1 MSDRKDGEKKMA
13 TEKARGEEEDDDKK
27 IASTS
32 EEQQPI
38 VEGNTKTTVE
48 KERGEGEADDIEEE
62 SQAEEPAKTLSKP
75 SSSSLLKSTF
85 EIFGPGII
93 TGASDDDPS
102 GIATYS
108 QVGAQFGFGMLWMAL
123 LLYPLMT
130 VVQEMCARIGLV
142 AGSGLAGVIKKRH
155 SKKILY
161 PIASLLLIANTINI
175 GADIGAMSASIRLI
189 FPQLPFVLVSLAF
202 VAFILLSEILVSYN
216 KYVKILKYLTLS
228 LFAYV
233 ATTIIV
239 GGDLQQVLVGT
250 ILPHIEFNANFAML
264 FVAVVGTTISPY
276 LFFWQASEEAE
287 EDVAKKKIKDIG
299 KGRPKVSKK
308 EVKIMRADV
317 MLGMAFSQLIM
328 WAIMVSTA
336 GTLHANNVTDIAT
349 ADQAAKAL
357 EPLVKS
363 FPHAGVIAKMIFALG
378 IIGTGLLAVP
388 VLAGSCGYAL
398 SDAFGWRQGLSR
410 KFGQAK
416 HFYLIIAAS
425 TIIGLWI
432 NFTNIDPIKALI
444 YTAIINGIV
453 AVPML
458 FAIMGIANDKKILG
472 DMTNKRLSNVLGWI
486 AFVIMSVSVLI
497 LVITWG
503 K

>member
-1 MSDRKDGEKKMA
+1 MQEPAVLNWGNVIHKS
-13 TEKARGEEEDDDKK
+13 ARRREEDYDDKK
-27 IASTS
+27 IASPP
-32 EEQQPI
+32 EEPI

-48 KERGEGEADDIEEE
+48 EVRGGEDDIERK
-62 SQAEEPAKTLSKP
+62 SQAEEPAKILSKQ
-75 SSSSLLKSTF
+75 SSLSLLKSIF
-85 EIFGPGII
+85 GIFGPGVI

-123 LLYPLMT
+123 FLYPLMT

-142 AGSGLAGVIKKRH
+142 TGSGLAGVIKKRH
-155 SKKILY
+155 SKKIVY
-161 PIASLLLIANTINI
+161 PIASLLIIANTINI

-202 VAFILLSEILVSYN
+202 VAFILLSEILVPYN
-216 KYVKILKYLTLS
+216 KYVRILKYLTLS

-239 GGDLQQVLVGT
+239 GGNLQQVLAYT

-287 EDVAKKKIKDIG
+287 EDVAKRKIKEIG
-299 KGRPKVSKK
+299 KGIPKVSKR
-308 EVKIMRADV
+308 EVRLMRADV

-328 WAIMVSTA
+328 WAIIVSTA
-336 GTLHANNVTDIAT
+336 GTLHANNITGIAT

-363 FPHAGVIAKMIFALG
+363 FPNAGEIAETVFALG

-388 VLAGSCGYAL
+388 VLAGSCGYTL

-410 KFGQAK
+410 RFGQAK

-425 TIIGLWI
+425 TVIGLWI

-444 YTAIINGIV
+444 YTAVINGIV
-453 AVPML
+453 SVPML
-458 FAIMGIANDKKILG
+458 FAIMRIANDKKILG
-472 DMTNKRLSNVLGWI
+472 DMTNKRLSNILGWI
-486 AFVIMSVSVLI
+486 AFVIMSISVLI
-497 LVITWG
+497 LFVTWG

>member
-1 MSDRKDGEKKMA
+1 LSDRKEREKKTA
-13 TEKARGEEEDDDKK
+13 TDNEKEEDHNDKK
-27 IASTS
+27 IASS
-32 EEQQPI
+32 LEEPAAD
-38 VEGNTKTTVE
+38 GNTKTAVE
-48 KERGEGEADDIEEE
+48 KGRVEADIEK
-62 SQAEEPAKTLSKP
+62 SQAEEPAKKLSKRT
-75 SSSSLLKSTF
+75 SSSRLKSTF
-85 EIFGPGII
+85 EIFGPGVV

-108 QVGAQFGFGMLWMAL
+108 QVGAQFGFGMLWMIL
-123 LLYPLMT
+123 FLYPLMT

-142 AGSGLAGVIKKRH
+142 SGSGLAGVMKKRH
-155 SKKILY
+155 TKKILY

-189 FPQLPFVLVSLAF
+189 FPQLPFVLVSLAL
-202 VAFILLSEILVSYN
+202 VAFILLSEILVPYER
-216 KYVKILKYLTLS
+216 YVKILKYLTLS

-239 GGDLQQVLVGT
+239 GGDLREVLTAT
-250 ILPHIEFNANFAML
+250 ITPHLEFNANFAML

-287 EDVAKKKIKDIG
+287 EDVAKKKIKEIG
-299 KGRPKVSKK
+299 KGKPKVSKK
-308 EVKIMRADV
+308 EIKMMRGDV

-336 GTLHANNVTDIAT
+336 GTLHANGITDIAT

-363 FPHAGVIAKMIFALG
+363 FPNAGEIAETIFALG
-378 IIGTGLLAVP
+378 IIGTGLLAIP
-388 VLAGSCGYAL
+388 ILAGSCGYAL

-416 HFYLIIAAS
+416 HFYLIITVS

-444 YTAIINGIV
+444 YTAVINGIV
-453 AVPML
+453 AVPIL
-458 FAIMGIANDKKILG
+458 FAIMRIANDKKILG
-472 DMTNKRLSNVLGWI
+472 NMTNKRLSNVLGWI
-486 AFVIMSVSVLI
+486 TFVIMCTSVLI
-497 LVITWG
+497 LFVTWG

>member
-1 MSDRKDGEKKMA
+1 LSDSKEGEK
-13 TEKARGEEEDDDKK
+13 TTTGNEEEEDDNDKK
-27 IASTS
+27 LSSPSGEPVI
-32 EEQQPI
+32 
-38 VEGNTKTTVE
+38 EGNTKAAVE
-48 KERGEGEADDIEEE
+48 KEGGGGGEDDKEGPKA
-62 SQAEEPAKTLSKP
+62 QEPAKKPSKP
-75 SSSSLLKSTF
+75 SLSLLKSTF
-85 EIFGPGII
+85 ETLGPGVI

-108 QVGAQFGFGMLWMAL
+108 QVGAQFGFGMLWMVL
-123 LLYPLMT
+123 FLYPLMT

-142 AGSGLAGVIKKRH
+142 TGSGLAGVLKKRH

-175 GADIGAMSASIRLI
+175 GADIGAMSASVRLI
-189 FPQLPFVLVSLAF
+189 FPQIPFVLVSLAF
-202 VAFILLSEILVSYN
+202 VAFILLSEILVPYD

-239 GGDLQQVLVGT
+239 GGNLQQILVST
-250 ILPHIEFNANFAML
+250 FLPHVEFNANFAML
-264 FVAVVGTTISPY
+264 FVAVIGTTISPY

-287 EDVAKKKIKDIG
+287 EEVAKKKIKEIG
-299 KGRPKVSKK
+299 KGMPKVSKK
-308 EVKIMRADV
+308 EVKMMRADV
-317 MLGMAFSQLIM
+317 MLGMAFSLLIM
-328 WAIMVSTA
+328 YAIMVSTA
-336 GTLHANNVTDIAT
+336 GTLHDNGITDIAT

-363 FPHAGVIAKMIFALG
+363 FPSAGEIAETIFALG

-398 SDAFGWRQGLSR
+398 SDAFGWRQGLNR

-416 HFYLIIAAS
+416 HFYLVIATS

-444 YTAIINGIV
+444 YTAVINGIV

-458 FAIMGIANDKKILG
+458 FVIMRIANDKKILG

-486 AFVIMSVSVLI
+486 AFVIMSISVMI
-497 LVITWG
+497 LFVTWG